1 MTMRTWLII
10 LVFLS
15 AQLVCAAPGHA
26 QEGTGGTRSIFSIG
40 AGSRAIGMGGAFV
53 ALGDDPSAL
62 YYNPAALR
70 SNRHF
75 GVMLNHIQLFSDFSD
90 ANYDFLG
97 LVYPTMNVGSVGLG
111 FMTSG
116 TGGIREFDEFSR
128 ELGEISYRE
137 SQAILAYGFD
147 LPWELLGKLTLGSS
161 VKVLHQRVG
170 DYSDTGTGLD
180 LGFLYRT
187 RLLEGFTIGANLQDI
202 VGAETKLVAVSE
214 KVDRTMM
221 FGAAYSRRFGGVSA
235 LNMTIQYDMPERD
248 DNDVRLGAE
257 YSYKDLL
264 SVRVGFDS
272 EQITGG
278 IGLVWRGY
286 GVDYGYFSR
295 EEAGSSHPISV
306 SARIGPSLEEKMRL
320 GEERRALEDEQR
332 IRQIFSERVAGHVQ
346 AAERNRSEGSLE
358 QALDELKIAREYDP
372 TNGAVAASFDEVQQ
386 EILAQQAERTKESE
400 KALLI
405 NQHFQLGLKYYGD
418 NEYLLAKA
426 EWRNVLDLDPENEG
440 ARDYLARTDE
450 KISEQI
456 AQHRRRAGVL
466 EGRGE
471 LAAALSEWNL
481 VRLLDPE
488 SEQAAAAIG
497 RLSGRVEEMQRSYQ
511 TASRRLE
518 IVRLF
523 ENALAAFREGLYAEA
538 KAELTELLRLNPAHE
553 EAKKL
558 LRRTERRI
566 TPLTDEEKEE
576 IKRLYITGTKYFTQ
590 GNYTAAIEEWRK
602 ILDIDPDNE
611 SVLKNIEEAQR
622 RLGRVNE

>member
-1 MTMRTWLII
+1 MIMRTWFITIAL
-10 LVFLS
+10 LS
-15 AQLVCAAPGHA
+15 AHLLCASPGHA

-70 SNRHF
+70 ANRHF
-75 GVMLNHIQLFSDFSD
+75 GVMLNHIQLYSGFSD
-90 ANYDFLG
+90 ANYDFVG
-97 LVYPTMNVGSVGLG
+97 LVYPTMSVGSIGLG

-147 LPWELLGKLTLGSS
+147 LPWDLLGRLSLGSS

-170 DYSDTGTGLD
+170 EYSDTGTGLD
-180 LGFLYRT
+180 FGLLYRSGY
-187 RLLEGFTIGANLQDI
+187 LEGFTIGANLQDI

-221 FGAAYSRRFGGVSA
+221 FGAGYSRRFGDVSM
-235 LNMTIQYDMPERD
+235 LNVTIQYDMPERD
-248 DNDVRLGAE
+248 DNDVRVGAE
-257 YSYKDLL
+257 YSYNDLL
-264 SVRVGFDS
+264 SVRIGFDS

-278 IGLVWRGY
+278 IGIVWRGY

-295 EEAGSSHPISV
+295 QEAGSSHPISL
-306 SARIGPSLEEKMRL
+306 SARIGPSLEEKARL
-320 GEERRALEDEQR
+320 REERRALEYEQR
-332 IRQIFSERVAGHVQ
+332 IHQIFSERVSRHIQ
-346 AAERNRSEGSLE
+346 AAERYRSDGTLE

-372 TNGAVAASFDEVQQ
+372 TNEEVARSFENVQL
-386 EILAQQAERTKESE
+386 EILAQQAESTKESE

-405 NQHFQLGLKYYGD
+405 NQHFQLGLKYYGN

-440 ARDYLARTDE
+440 ARDYLDRTDE
-450 KISEQI
+450 KIVEQV
-456 AQHRRRAGVL
+456 AKHRQRAGVL

-488 SEQAAAAIG
+488 SAQAAAAIE
-497 RLSGRVEEMQRSYQ
+497 RLSGRVQEMQRSYQ

-523 ENALAAFREGLYAEA
+523 ESALIAFREGRYTEA
-538 KAELTELLRLNPAHE
+538 KSTLEELLRADPSHE
-553 EAKKL
+553 EAKNL
-558 LRRTERRI
+558 LLRTERRI

-576 IKRLYITGTKYFTQ
+576 IKRLYIAGMKYFTQ

-602 ILDIDPDNE
+602 ILEIDPDNE
-611 SVLKNIEEAQR
+611 SVQKNIEEAQR
-622 RLGRVNE
+622 RLERVNE